1 MKTFIR
7 VVELWVPD
15 RTRTKLEF
23 GGCLCSEEYSE
34 FKAVSEN
41 ALFAY
46 DEGLPGKA
54 WASGHPVILTKF
66 ANSYFKRTDEA
77 LEAGLT
83 CGVALPVFAGEFLMA
98 VMVLFCGDDEKHV
111 GAIELWHNDA
121 ERSHEMALVDGYYG
135 TADMFE
141 FNSRHTKFPKGFGL
155 PGRTWKAGMP
165 LIIKDLHNSKAFLRW
180 EEATEI
186 GINCGVGIPYRTI
199 SRSDLGDDVPVGAG
213 DPDCPPLRNLGSQ
226 RSAHRAGVS
235 IRRLQQ
241 ECRSELALCRE
252 GDSQGRRLDRR
263 RLGHRHA
270 RDQRASQARRH
281 DRLIAGARVRH
292 GADRGVAR
300 DRGRA
305 ARRRCW
311 PGIFSPG
318 SPQSLNTKSRKQPHA
333 Q

>member
-41 ALFAY
+41 VLFAY

-98 VMVLFCGDDEKHV
+98 VMVLFCGDDDKHV

-141 FNSRHTKFPKGFGL
+141 FNSRHTRFPKGFGL
-155 PGRTWKAGMP
+155 PGRTWKAGAP
-165 LIIKDLHNSKAFLRW
+165 LIIKELHNSKAFLRW

-186 GINCGVGIPYRTI
+186 GINCGVGIPYRT
-199 SRSDLGDDVPVGAG
+199 
-213 DPDCPPLRNLGSQ
+213 
-226 RSAHRAGVS
+226 
-235 IRRLQQ
+235 
-241 ECRSELALCRE
+241 
-252 GDSQGRRLDRR
+252 
-263 RLGHRHA
+263 
-270 RDQRASQARRH
+270 
-281 DRLIAGARVRH
+281 
-292 GADRGVAR
+292 
-300 DRGRA
+300 
-305 ARRRCW
+305 
-311 PGIFSPG
+311 SPG
-318 SPQSLNTKSRKQPHA
+318 QAWARP
-333 Q
+333 